1 VGKGPHVRPLD
12 IGGANVKQD
21 EELNSK
27 QPARRT
33 WTRPQMKY
41 IGDVGDVLQGGG
53 GKFTVANADP
63 GDIRKPTGQ
72 G

>member
-1 VGKGPHVRPLD
+1 
-12 IGGANVKQD
+12 VKQD

-53 GKFTVANADP
+53 GKFTIANADP
-63 GDIRKPTGQ
+63 GDIRKPSGQ